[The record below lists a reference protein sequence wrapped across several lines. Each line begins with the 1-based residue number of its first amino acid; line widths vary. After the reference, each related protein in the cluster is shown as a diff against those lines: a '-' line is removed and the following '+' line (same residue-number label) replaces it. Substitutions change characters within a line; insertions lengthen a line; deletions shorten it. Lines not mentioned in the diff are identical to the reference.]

1 MEAYMLTN
9 STETVSLIETSS
21 NLNISPSDNN
31 SISDTKNVPKS
42 TLDENVPKCVTLDN
56 EEEWNKFFIVQNNT
70 STNTTNKK
78 KPKPYIHKDS
88 NGICTY
94 TARDENK
101 YGGKNII
108 GKIAEQIKEEI
119 SKNIENNDIEF
130 IKLKESKNEDNI
142 IEPAV
147 RIAIG
152 SNTKEISMSDILNND
167 LCKQYGVKAI
177 TLLLPQSKARGL
189 RCRVDGHG
197 TRIYEV
203 ANGSY
208 QMTLKWNAQGKEC
221 NIKINIHDNGSVE
234 LLESN
239 GVTEEQLRANKEVK
253 IGRQYEA
260 KPLHEALASQLQQ
273 KSSEAVKV
281 LPQPSTDVTESTTQ
295 KHQAPAAQMSQ

>member
-1 MEAYMLTN
+1 MLTN
-9 STETVSLIETSS
+9 STETVSLIGTSS

-31 SISDTKNVPKS
+31 PISDTKNVPKS
-42 TLDENVPKCVTLDN
+42 TLDENVPKCVTLNN
-56 EEEWNKFFIVQNNT
+56 EEKWNEFFVMQNNT

-78 KPKPYIHKDS
+78 KPTPYIHKDS
-88 NGICTY
+88 NGIYTY

-108 GKIAEQIKEEI
+108 GKVAEQIKEAI

-147 RIAIG
+147 RIAMG
-152 SNTKEISMSDILNND
+152 SNTKETSMSDILNND

-189 RCRVDGHG
+189 RCRVDKHG

-208 QMTLKWNAQGKEC
+208 EMTLKWNAQGKEC
-221 NIKINIHDNGSVE
+221 NIKISIHDDGSIKLIE
-234 LLESN
+234 GN
-239 GVTEEQLRANKEVK
+239 GVTMEQLAAHKEVK
-253 IGRQYEA
+253 VGRQYEA
-260 KPLHEALASQLQQ
+260 KPLHEALASQLPQTQLQ
-273 KSSEAVKV
+273 KSSEEVKF
-281 LPQPSTDVTESTTQ
+281 LEQPSTDVTESTTQ
-295 KHQAPAAQMSQ
+295 KHQAPAAQMSK

>member
-1 MEAYMLTN
+1 MEAYMLN
-9 STETVSLIETSS
+9 STETVSLIGTSS
-21 NLNISPSDNN
+21 NLNISSSDNN
-31 SISDTKNVPKS
+31 PISDTKNVPKY
-42 TLDENVPKCVTLDN
+42 VTLNN
-56 EEEWNKFFIVQNNT
+56 EEEWNEFFIMQNNT
-70 STNTTNKK
+70 STNITNKK

-88 NGICTY
+88 NGIYTY

-108 GKIAEQIKEEI
+108 GKVAEQIKEAI

-189 RCRVDGHG
+189 RCRVDEHG

-234 LLESN
+234 LIEGN
-239 GVTEEQLRANKEVK
+239 GVTMEQLAAHKEVK
-253 IGRQYEA
+253 VGRQYEA
-260 KPLHEALASQLQQ
+260 KPLHEVLASQLPQTQLQQ
-273 KSSEAVKV
+273 SSEEVKF
-281 LPQPSTDVTESTTQ
+281 LEQHSTNVEDLSGASQ
-295 KHQAPAAQMSQ
+295 KHQAPAASK